1 MFMQV
6 NDGQFSP
13 KAQVTRQ
20 EIALLTNNFVHSER
34 FEQYKESIGIL
45 LETGKKVSN
54 SDSTF

>member
-1 MFMQV
+1 MQV